1 MVKFFNQRKNQKKKP
16 NKKPFI
22 KKKIFKRIIS
32 NERRSHYCLNISI
45 VNWASIFLQE
55 FSFPKEGNF
64 HKKFFEILKKL
75 KFNEN
80 EFVEWI
86 LYLEHYIKE
95 TKNNDLESFYY
106 LGLLLKESLGTNLRR
121 NNDDIDEEKM
131 AQVKLIFEKKKI
143 NVKEFNKKFNYFSQY
158 NQQSENYYYDINS
171 IVDFI
176 CSSDS
181 RINKMEKAKN
191 AKKAKKTRKVNKV
204 KKGIANKQTTQD
216 IQIIINNQ
224 VIKNNQ
230 PIPENQGIQNNQGN
244 HNDNKPNHFID
255 NENIRFDPINNEQN
269 NDFGRSYISNFRIYD
284 IDRYDDESLPNGD
297 NFQKLDSSCETLG
310 RAIFMHNKKE
320 INK

>member
-216 IQIIINNQ
+216 IQINSNNQ

-269 NDFGRSYISNFRIYD
+269 NDFGRSFISNFRIYG

-297 NFQKLDSSCETLG
+297 SFQKSDSSCENLE
-310 RAIFMHNKKE
+310 RAVFMHTKKE

>member
-204 KKGIANKQTTQD
+204 KKGIANKQTTHD
-216 IQIIINNQ
+216 IQIISNNQ

-269 NDFGRSYISNFRIYD
+269 NDFGRSYISNFRIYG

>member
-16 NKKPFI
+16 NKKPKFI
-22 KKKIFKRIIS
+22 KKKFKRIIS

-158 NQQSENYYYDINS
+158 NQQSENYNYDINS
-171 IVDFI
+171 IIDYI

-181 RINKMEKAKN
+181 RINKEKKAKN
-191 AKKAKKTRKVNKV
+191 AKKATKNRKVNKV

-216 IQIIINNQ
+216 IQNIINNQ
-224 VIKNNQ
+224 VIPNNQ
-230 PIPENQGIQNNQGN
+230 PIPENQAIQNNKGN
-244 HNDNKPNHFID
+244 HNGNEANHFID
-255 NENIRFDPINNEQN
+255 NENIRFDPINNKPN
-269 NDFGRSYISNFRIYD
+269 NDFGESYISNPRIYG

-297 NFQKLDSSCETLG
+297 SFQKLDSSCENLE
-310 RAIFMHNKKE
+310 RAIFMNNKKE

>member
-16 NKKPFI
+16 NKKPKFI
-22 KKKIFKRIIS
+22 KKKFKRIIS

-143 NVKEFNKKFNYFSQY
+143 NVIDFNKKFNYFSQY

-191 AKKAKKTRKVNKV
+191 AKKATKNRKVNKV
-204 KKGIANKQTTQD
+204 KKVIANKQTTQD
-216 IQIIINNQ
+216 IQVIINNQ
-224 VIKNNQ
+224 VIPNNQ

-244 HNDNKPNHFID
+244 HNGNETNHFID

-269 NDFGRSYISNFRIYD
+269 NDFGEGYISNFRIYG

-297 NFQKLDSSCETLG
+297 NFQKLDSSCENLE
-310 RAIFMHNKKE
+310 RAVFMHTKKE

>member
-16 NKKPFI
+16 NKKPKFI
-22 KKKIFKRIIS
+22 KKKFKRIIS

-158 NQQSENYYYDINS
+158 NQQSENYYYDIDS
-171 IVDFI
+171 IIDFI

-181 RINKMEKAKN
+181 RINKEKKAKN

-216 IQIIINNQ
+216 IQIISNNQ

-269 NDFGRSYISNFRIYD
+269 NDFGRSYISNFRIYG

-297 NFQKLDSSCETLG
+297 NFQKLDSSCENLE
-310 RAIFMHNKKE
+310 RAVFMHTKKE

>member
-16 NKKPFI
+16 NKKPKFI
-22 KKKIFKRIIS
+22 KKKFKRIIS

-106 LGLLLKESLGTNLRR
+106 LGLLLKESLGTNLRG
-121 NNDDIDEEKM
+121 NNDDIEEEKM

-143 NVKEFNKKFNYFSQY
+143 NVIDFNKKFNYFSQY
-158 NQQSENYYYDINS
+158 NQQSENYYYDIDS
-171 IVDFI
+171 IIDFI

-181 RINKMEKAKN
+181 RINKEKKAKN
-191 AKKAKKTRKVNKV
+191 AKKATKNRKVNKV

-216 IQIIINNQ
+216 IQINSNNQ

-230 PIPENQGIQNNQGN
+230 PIPENQGIQNNKGN
-244 HNDNKPNHFID
+244 HNGNETNHFID

-269 NDFGRSYISNFRIYD
+269 NDFGEGYISNFRIYG

-297 NFQKLDSSCETLG
+297 SFQKSDSSYENLE
-310 RAIFMHNKKE
+310 RAIFMHTKKE

>member
-16 NKKPFI
+16 NKKPKFI
-22 KKKIFKRIIS
+22 KKKFKRIIS

-64 HKKFFEILKKL
+64 HKKFFGILKKL

-131 AQVKLIFEKKKI
+131 AQVKLIFENKKI
-143 NVKEFNKKFNYFSQY
+143 KVKDFNKKFNYFSQY

-216 IQIIINNQ
+216 IQNIINNQ

-230 PIPENQGIQNNQGN
+230 PIPENQGIQNNKGN
-244 HNDNKPNHFID
+244 HNGNETNHFID

-269 NDFGRSYISNFRIYD
+269 NDPRESHTPNPRIHG

-297 NFQKLDSSCETLG
+297 SFQKLDSSCENLE
-310 RAIFMHNKKE
+310 RAVFMHTKKE

>member
-16 NKKPFI
+16 NKKPKFI
-22 KKKIFKRIIS
+22 KKKFKRIIS

-204 KKGIANKQTTQD
+204 KKGIANKQTTHD
-216 IQIIINNQ
+216 IQIISNNQ

-297 NFQKLDSSCETLG
+297 NFQKLDSSCENLE
-310 RAIFMHNKKE
+310 RAIFMHTKKE

>member
-16 NKKPFI
+16 NKKPKFI
-22 KKKIFKRIIS
+22 KKKFKRIIS

-204 KKGIANKQTTQD
+204 KKGIANKQTTHD
-216 IQIIINNQ
+216 IQIISNNQ

>member
-158 NQQSENYYYDINS
+158 NQQSENYNYDINS
-171 IVDFI
+171 IINYI

-181 RINKMEKAKN
+181 RINKEKKAKN
-191 AKKAKKTRKVNKV
+191 AKKATKNRKVNKV
-204 KKGIANKQTTQD
+204 KKSIAKKQTTQD
-216 IQIIINNQ
+216 IQAIINNQ
-224 VIKNNQ
+224 VIPNNH
-230 PIPENQGIQNNQGN
+230 PIPENQAIQNNEGN
-244 HNDNKPNHFID
+244 HNGNETNHFID

-269 NDFGRSYISNFRIYD
+269 NDFRESYIPNFRIYG

-297 NFQKLDSSCETLG
+297 NFQKLDSSCETLE

>member
-16 NKKPFI
+16 NKKPKFI
-22 KKKIFKRIIS
+22 KKKFKRIIS

-216 IQIIINNQ
+216 IQNIINNQ

-230 PIPENQGIQNNQGN
+230 PIPENQGIQNNKGN
-244 HNDNKPNHFID
+244 HNGNETNHFID

-269 NDFGRSYISNFRIYD
+269 NDFGEGYISNFRIYG

-297 NFQKLDSSCETLG
+297 SFQKLDSSCENLE
-310 RAIFMHNKKE
+310 RAVFMHTKKE

>member
-16 NKKPFI
+16 NKKPKFI
-22 KKKIFKRIIS
+22 KKKFKRIIS

-181 RINKMEKAKN
+181 RINKKEKAKN
-191 AKKAKKTRKVNKV
+191 AKKATKNRKVNKV

-216 IQIIINNQ
+216 IQINSNNQ

-230 PIPENQGIQNNQGN
+230 PIPENQGIQNNKGN
-244 HNDNKPNHFID
+244 HNGNETNHFID

-269 NDFGRSYISNFRIYD
+269 NDFGEGYISNFRIYG

-297 NFQKLDSSCETLG
+297 NFQKLDSSCENLE
-310 RAIFMHNKKE
+310 RAVFMHTKKE

>member
-16 NKKPFI
+16 NKKSFII
-22 KKKIFKRIIS
+22 KKKFKRIIS

-216 IQIIINNQ
+216 IQINSNNQ

-230 PIPENQGIQNNQGN
+230 PIPENQGIQNNKGN
-244 HNDNKPNHFID
+244 HNGNETNHFID

-269 NDFGRSYISNFRIYD
+269 NDFGRSYISNFRIYG

-297 NFQKLDSSCETLG
+297 NFQKLDSSCENLE
-310 RAIFMHNKKE
+310 RAIFMHTKKE

>member
-16 NKKPFI
+16 NKKPKFI
-22 KKKIFKRIIS
+22 KKKFKRIIS

-191 AKKAKKTRKVNKV
+191 AKKATKNRKVNKV
-204 KKGIANKQTTQD
+204 KKVIANKQTTQD
-216 IQIIINNQ
+216 IQINSNNQ

-244 HNDNKPNHFID
+244 HNGNETNHFID

-269 NDFGRSYISNFRIYD
+269 NDFGEGYISNFRIYG

-297 NFQKLDSSCETLG
+297 NFQKLDSSCENLE
-310 RAIFMHNKKE
+310 RAVFMHTKKE

>member
-1 MVKFFNQRKNQKKKP
+1 MVKFFNQRENQKKKP
-16 NKKPFI
+16 NKKPKFI
-22 KKKIFKRIIS
+22 KKKFKRIIS

-158 NQQSENYYYDINS
+158 NQQSENYYYDIDS
-171 IVDFI
+171 IIDFI

-181 RINKMEKAKN
+181 RINKEKKAKN
-191 AKKAKKTRKVNKV
+191 AKKATKNRKVNKV

-216 IQIIINNQ
+216 IQINSNNQ

-230 PIPENQGIQNNQGN
+230 PIPENQGIQNNKGN
-244 HNDNKPNHFID
+244 HNGNETNHFID

-269 NDFGRSYISNFRIYD
+269 NDFGRSFISNFRIYG

-297 NFQKLDSSCETLG
+297 SFQKLDSSCENLE
-310 RAIFMHNKKE
+310 RAVFMHTKKE

>member
-16 NKKPFI
+16 NKKPKFI
-22 KKKIFKRIIS
+22 KKKFKRIIS

-158 NQQSENYYYDINS
+158 NQQSENYNYDINS
-171 IVDFI
+171 IIDYI

-181 RINKMEKAKN
+181 RINKEKKAKN
-191 AKKAKKTRKVNKV
+191 AKKATKNRKVNKV
-204 KKGIANKQTTQD
+204 KKGIAKKQTTQD
-216 IQIIINNQ
+216 INNQ
-224 VIKNNQ
+224 VIPNNHL
-230 PIPENQGIQNNQGN
+230 IPENQAIQNNQGN
-244 HNDNKPNHFID
+244 HNGNETNHFID

-297 NFQKLDSSCETLG
+297 NFQKLDSSCENLE
-310 RAIFMHNKKE
+310 RAIFMHTKKE

>member
-1 MVKFFNQRKNQKKKP
+1 MVKFFNRRENQKKKP

-158 NQQSENYYYDINS
+158 NQQSENYNYDINS
-171 IVDFI
+171 IIDYI
-176 CSSDS
+176 Q
-181 RINKMEKAKN
+181 KAKN
-191 AKKAKKTRKVNKV
+191 AKKATKNRKVNKV

-216 IQIIINNQ
+216 IQIINNQ
-224 VIKNNQ
+224 VIPNNH
-230 PIPENQGIQNNQGN
+230 PIPENQAIQNNEGN
-244 HNDNKPNHFID
+244 HNGNETNHFID

-269 NDFGRSYISNFRIYD
+269 NDFRESYIPNFRIYD

-297 NFQKLDSSCETLG
+297 NFQKLDSSCENLE
-310 RAIFMHNKKE
+310 RAVFMHTKKE

>member
-1 MVKFFNQRKNQKKKP
+1 MVKFFNQKENQKKKP
-16 NKKPFI
+16 NKKPKFI
-22 KKKIFKRIIS
+22 KKKFKRIIS

-158 NQQSENYYYDINS
+158 NQQSENYYYDIDS
-171 IVDFI
+171 IIDFI

-181 RINKMEKAKN
+181 RINKEKKAKN
-191 AKKAKKTRKVNKV
+191 AKKATKNRKVNKV
-204 KKGIANKQTTQD
+204 KRVLQINKLLK
-216 IQIIINNQ
+216 IFKLIVIIKLLKIINQ
-224 VIKNNQ
+224 
-230 PIPENQGIQNNQGN
+230 
-244 HNDNKPNHFID
+244 
-255 NENIRFDPINNEQN
+255 
-269 NDFGRSYISNFRIYD
+269 
-284 IDRYDDESLPNGD
+284 
-297 NFQKLDSSCETLG
+297 FQKIKVFKITKVIIMAMKLIILLIMKILDL
-310 RAIFMHNKKE
+310 IQ
-320 INK
+320 

>member
-16 NKKPFI
+16 NKKPKFI
-22 KKKIFKRIIS
+22 KKKFKRIIS

-181 RINKMEKAKN
+181 RINKKEKAKN
-191 AKKAKKTRKVNKV
+191 AKKATKNRKVNKV
-204 KKGIANKQTTQD
+204 KKVIANKQTTQD
-216 IQIIINNQ
+216 IQINSNNQ

-244 HNDNKPNHFID
+244 HNGNETNHFID

-269 NDFGRSYISNFRIYD
+269 NDFGEGYISNFRIYG

-297 NFQKLDSSCETLG
+297 NFQKLDSSCENLE
-310 RAIFMHNKKE
+310 RAVFMHTKKE

>member
-1 MVKFFNQRKNQKKKP
+1 MVKFFNQRENQKKKP

-216 IQIIINNQ
+216 IQNIINNQ

-269 NDFGRSYISNFRIYD
+269 NDFGRSFISNFRIYG

-297 NFQKLDSSCETLG
+297 SFQKSDSSCENLE
-310 RAIFMHNKKE
+310 RAVFMHTKKE

>member
-16 NKKPFI
+16 NKKSFII
-22 KKKIFKRIIS
+22 KKKFKRIIS

-158 NQQSENYYYDINS
+158 NQLSENYYYDIDS
-171 IVDFI
+171 IIDYI

-181 RINKMEKAKN
+181 RINKEKKAKN
-191 AKKAKKTRKVNKV
+191 AKKATKNRKVNKV

-216 IQIIINNQ
+216 IQINSNNQ

-230 PIPENQGIQNNQGN
+230 PIPENQGIQNNQDN

-269 NDFGRSYISNFRIYD
+269 NDFGEGYISNFRIYG

-297 NFQKLDSSCETLG
+297 SFQKLDSSCENLE
-310 RAIFMHNKKE
+310 RAVFMHTKKE

>member
-1 MVKFFNQRKNQKKKP
+1 MVKFFNQRENQKKKP

-131 AQVKLIFEKKKI
+131 AQVKLIFEMKKI
-143 NVKEFNKKFNYFSQY
+143 NVIDFNKKFNYFSQY

-181 RINKMEKAKN
+181 RINKKEKAKN
-191 AKKAKKTRKVNKV
+191 AKKATKNRKVNKV
-204 KKGIANKQTTQD
+204 KKVIANKQTTQD
-216 IQIIINNQ
+216 IQTIINNQ
-224 VIKNNQ
+224 IVPNNQ
-230 PIPENQGIQNNQGN
+230 AIQENQAIQNNQGN
-244 HNDNKPNHFID
+244 HNGNQTNHFID
-255 NENIRFDPINNEQN
+255 NENIRFDPINNQPN
-269 NDFGRSYISNFRIYD
+269 NNFGERYISNFRIYD
-284 IDRYDDESLPNGD
+284 IDRYDYESLPYSD

>member
-1 MVKFFNQRKNQKKKP
+1 MVKFFNQRENQKKKTH
-16 NKKPFI
+16 KKPFI

-204 KKGIANKQTTQD
+204 KKGIANKQTTHD
-216 IQIIINNQ
+216 IQIISNNQ

>member
-1 MVKFFNQRKNQKKKP
+1 M
-16 NKKPFI
+16 
-22 KKKIFKRIIS
+22 
-32 NERRSHYCLNISI
+32 
-45 VNWASIFLQE
+45 
-55 FSFPKEGNF
+55 
-64 HKKFFEILKKL
+64 KKL

-158 NQQSENYYYDINS
+158 NQQSENYNYDINS
-171 IVDFI
+171 IIDYI

-216 IQIIINNQ
+216 IQNIINNQ

-269 NDFGRSYISNFRIYD
+269 NDFGRSYISNFRIYG

-297 NFQKLDSSCETLG
+297 NFQKLDSSCETLE

>member
-1 MVKFFNQRKNQKKKP
+1 MVKFFNKRENQKKKP

-86 LYLEHYIKE
+86 LYLEHYINE

-204 KKGIANKQTTQD
+204 KKGIANKQTTHD
-216 IQIIINNQ
+216 IQIISNNQ

-269 NDFGRSYISNFRIYD
+269 NDFGRSYISNFRIYG

-297 NFQKLDSSCETLG
+297 NFQKLDSSCENLE
-310 RAIFMHNKKE
+310 RAVFMHTKKE